1 MLIVIV
7 VSSRTDSL
15 GVHAPGE
22 GVTVDV
28 DAGVCVY
35 IVSDDN
41 VFLLGFISGRVS

>member
-1 MLIVIV
+1 MIG
-7 VSSRTDSL
+7 VSLRCESS
-15 GVHAPGE
+15 GVRAPGE